1 MQNRSTIQRIHK
13 FKWIHQETKQLLIL
27 SFGIRPRKKIGMLK
41 SGKKDC
47 RFGAHSSIS
56 KYDFCKIHLK
66 SICFKLSLDQ
76 RIAPETDT
84 PLICW
89 VLTTVSGNLQAKMS
103 QIQDLCLSGY
113 TRCICL
119 VKKNLVSHDVKK
131 RFLLTTYII

>member
-27 SFGIRPRKKIGMLK
+27 SFGIRPRKKIGKRNLV
-41 SGKKDC
+41 KDC
-47 RFGAHSSIS
+47 RYGAHNSIS
-56 KYDFCKIHLK
+56 NYNFCKIHLK
-66 SICFKLSLDQ
+66 SICFKLNLDQ
-76 RIAPETDT
+76 RIAPKTDT

-103 QIQDLCLSGY
+103 QIQDLCLSRY
-113 TRCICL
+113 ARCICL
-119 VKKNLVSHDVKK
+119 DKKNLVSHDVKK